1 MTTPS
6 DINQPADEKYV
17 EEIIQQELKNKY
29 DNRSTI
35 KDMIFDKDCLLFTGY
50 KIIRGINFRNCVF
63 MNGIFRNVNM
73 MNISF
78 INCDLDNSDFCGS
91 TLGNVLFDHCD
102 TSHSTFQGSL
112 TLDQVKFTY
121 THGVGVNMRDC
132 SHVNRMIIVN
142 SNFSDTNFSGC
153 RFVESF
159 FENSDLSRCIFNG
172 VEFVGSSFIRS
183 NMREVDLSGSNG
195 LLDPID
201 YLFDEF
207 EWDNQDI
214 IVYVAFDDDQD
225 NNINWYIET
234 HGIDKKSILKSE
246 VNYDRS
252 DPNGC
257 GIQVGNKK
265 YIRSKLS
272 NMKGDYGY
280 IWKGKILLEWLP
292 GVVVSY
298 FPMCHKI
305 RTSRLILM
313 EQLDYTYFSM

>member
-6 DINQPADEKYV
+6 DIRQPADEKYV
-17 EEIIQQELKNKY
+17 EEIIQRELKNGY

-35 KDMIFDKDCLLFTGY
+35 ENMIFDRDCLLFVGN
-50 KIIRGINFRNCVF
+50 KIIRGINFKNCVL
-63 MNGIFRNVNM
+63 NDVIFRMINLKNV
-73 MNISF
+73 SF
-78 INCDLDNSDFCGS
+78 INCDIMDTNFYRSFF
-91 TLGNVLFDHCD
+91 GNVLFDHCD
-102 TSHSTFQGSL
+102 ISYLNFQGL
-112 TLDQVKFTY
+112 NIFDQVKFTY

-172 VEFVGSSFIRS
+172 VKFVGSSFIRS

-292 GVVVSY
+292 GVVVPY

-305 RTSRLILM
+305 RTLRLILM
-313 EQLDYTYFSM
+313 EQLDYTCFSK